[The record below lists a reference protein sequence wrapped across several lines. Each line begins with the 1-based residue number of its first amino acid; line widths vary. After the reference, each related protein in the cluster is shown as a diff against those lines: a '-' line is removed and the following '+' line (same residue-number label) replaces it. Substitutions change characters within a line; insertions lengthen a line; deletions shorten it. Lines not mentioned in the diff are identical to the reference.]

1 MHHLKTSILMFSFD
15 QYLGFILIM
24 TVVTM
29 GFWLMIFLMGFLPY
43 WIGGAINEMRKEK
56 RQEKLDKENKNL

>member
-1 MHHLKTSILMFSFD
+1 MFSFD